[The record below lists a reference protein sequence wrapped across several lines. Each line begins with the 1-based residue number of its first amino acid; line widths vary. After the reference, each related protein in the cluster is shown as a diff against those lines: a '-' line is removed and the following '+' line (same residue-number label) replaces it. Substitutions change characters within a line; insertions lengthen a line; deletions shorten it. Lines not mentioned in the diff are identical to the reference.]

1 VDVALYLPIIVVGAY
16 FPGIARLWGRRRQ
29 LSGYLTWV
37 SDRLIL
43 LAGIVACG
51 GILFGEVV
59 LRILGGDEYGGL
71 GLIVALLMTAL
82 ALMFMNLLFLEVLL
96 AGRALAVRLLSYVAA
111 LIATFGVGLPL
122 ILILGAEGAAIGKLV
137 TEVVLVLTAG
147 WAVYSRSG
155 WLPPLV
161 PSALAIGGTLVAT
174 AVATTTGSLAVRIPV
189 ALVLAGIA
197 AYVMIPRLRRTPEE
211 EQPA

>member
-1 VDVALYLPIIVVGAY
+1 
-16 FPGIARLWGRRRQ
+16 
-29 LSGYLTWV
+29 
-37 SDRLIL
+37 
-43 LAGIVACG
+43 
-51 GILFGEVV
+51 
-59 LRILGGDEYGGL
+59 
-71 GLIVALLMTAL
+71 MTAL